1 MSPPIAEPN
10 LPLPPV
16 KRRLEASIVARQFRL
31 ISGLTLLAYVIC
43 HFLNHALGMLSLQAM
58 EWGRVWFLAFWRYP
72 LASAALYAA
81 IVIHIALALWSL
93 YQRRRLLGMPSWE
106 AAQLILGLSVPP
118 LLAEHVLGTR
128 FANTFYG
135 VEDSYTYMVW
145 ATWSFAPDKGATQ
158 VVALLVAW
166 VHASI
171 GIHFWLRVRPWYPR
185 AVPFLYAV
193 ELILPLLALI
203 GYLEAGLYVLERA
216 RDPNWLRPALAAMK
230 LPGADMARDAQR
242 VKELVFAVLGGLLV
256 ATLILRQLRAGW
268 ERRHGVVK
276 LTYPDGR
283 VVFVPPGT
291 SVLEASRIAG
301 IPHASV
307 CGGRG
312 RCSTCR
318 VRLGPGH
325 EHVPA
330 AGAEEVG
337 VLKRIGAPPQVRL
350 ACQLKPVRDL
360 YVIPLLPPNAT
371 ARDGFLKPSHL
382 NGQECEIAILFA
394 DLRAFTKMSEKR
406 LPYDVV
412 FLLNRYFSEMGQ
424 AVERA
429 GGRVDKFIGD
439 GVMALFGVDSG
450 PEKGCREALAGARA
464 MAENLAALNAAL
476 AHDLDAPLR
485 IGIGIHMGSVIVG
498 EMGYAR
504 ATSVTAIGDAVNTA
518 SRLESLTKDY
528 GAQLVVSEDV
538 IARAGADLS
547 AYPEHEVEIRGR
559 QQALK
564 VRVVVDA
571 TALNA
576 G

>member
-1 MSPPIAEPN
+1 MPDTATKAALAAPPTR
-10 LPLPPV
+10 
-16 KRRLEASIVARQFRL
+16 RRLEASIVARQFRL
-31 ISGLTLLAYVIC
+31 ISGLTLLAYVVS
-43 HFLNHALGMLSLQAM
+43 HFLNHALGLLSLQAM
-58 EWGRVWFLAFWRYP
+58 EWGRLWFLSFWRHP
-72 LASAALYAA
+72 LASAVLYAA
-81 IVIHIALALWSL
+81 IVVHIALALWSL
-93 YQRRRLLGMPSWE
+93 YRRRRLLGMPGWE

-128 FANTFYG
+128 FAHAFYG

-145 ATWSFAPDKGATQ
+145 ATWSFAPDKGATH

-171 GIHFWLRVRPWYPR
+171 GIHFWLRIRPWYPR
-185 AVPFLYAV
+185 AVPFLYAAA
-193 ELILPLLALI
+193 LILPLLALI

-216 RDPNWLRPALAAMK
+216 RDPDWLRSALTAMK
-230 LPGADMARDAQR
+230 LPGPDMARDAQR
-242 VKELVFAVLGGLLV
+242 IKHLVFAVLGGLLV
-256 ATLILRQLRAGW
+256 ATLILRHLRAWW
-268 ERRHGVVK
+268 ERRHGVIR

-283 VVFVPPGT
+283 AIAVPPGT

-318 VRLGPGH
+318 VRLGPGQ
-325 EHVPA
+325 EHVPP
-330 AGAEEVG
+330 AGAEEAR
-337 VLKRIGAPPQVRL
+337 VLERIGAPPQVRL

-360 YVIPLLPPNAT
+360 HIVPLLPPTAT
-371 ARDGFLKPSHL
+371 ARDGFRKPGYL
-382 NGQECEIAILFA
+382 NGQEREIAILFA
-394 DLRAFTKMSEKR
+394 DLRAFTKMSEKL

-485 IGIGIHMGSVIVG
+485 IGIGIHMGNAIVG

-518 SRLESLTKDY
+518 SRLEALTKDY

-538 IARAGADLS
+538 IARAGANLS
-547 AYPEHEVEIRGR
+547 DYPEHEVEIRGR
-559 QQALK
+559 EQALK
-564 VRVVVDA
+564 VRVVADA

>member
-1 MSPPIAEPN
+1 MSPSTVAPN
-10 LPLPPV
+10 PPSLPP
-16 KRRLEASIVARQFRL
+16 KRRLEASIIARQFRL
-31 ISGLTLLAYVIC
+31 ISGLTLLVYVIS
-43 HFLNHALGMLSLQAM
+43 HFLNHALGMLSIQAM
-58 EWGRVWFLAFWRYP
+58 EWGRTWFLAFWRHP
-72 LASAALYAA
+72 LATAVLYAA

-93 YQRRRLLGMPSWE
+93 YRRRRLLGMPGWE
-106 AAQLILGLSVPP
+106 AAQFILGLSVPP

-128 FANTFYG
+128 FAHAFYG
-135 VEDSYTYMVW
+135 VEDSYTYVVW

-158 VVALLVAW
+158 IVALLVAW
-166 VHASI
+166 IHASI

-185 AVPFLYAV
+185 AVPFLYAAA
-193 ELILPLLALI
+193 LILPLLALI

-216 RDPNWLRPALAAMK
+216 RDPDWLRPALAAMK

-242 VKELVFAVLGGLLV
+242 IKELVFTVLGSLLV
-256 ATLILRQLRAGW
+256 ATLLLRQLRARW
-268 ERRHGVVK
+268 ERRHGVIR

-283 VVFVPPGT
+283 VVPVPPGT

-318 VRLGPGH
+318 VRLGPGQ
-325 EHVPA
+325 EHVPP
-330 AGAEEVG
+330 AGAEEVR
-337 VLKRIGAPPQVRL
+337 VLERIGAPPQVRL

-360 YVIPLLPPNAT
+360 HVVPLLPPNAA
-371 ARDGFLKPSHL
+371 ARDGFRKPSYL
-382 NGQECEIAILFA
+382 NGQEREIAILFA

-476 AHDLDAPLR
+476 AHDLETPLR
-485 IGIGIHMGSVIVG
+485 IGIGIHMGNAIVG

-559 QQALK
+559 EQALR
-564 VRVVVDA
+564 VRVVADA
-571 TALNA
+571 TFLNV

>member
-1 MSPPIAEPN
+1 M
-10 LPLPPV
+10 PPV
-16 KRRLEASIVARQFRL
+16 KRRLEASVVARQFRL
-31 ISGLTLLAYVIC
+31 ISGLILLAYVIS

-93 YQRRRLLGMPSWE
+93 YRRRRLLGMPGWE

-185 AVPFLYAV
+185 AVPFLYAAA
-193 ELILPLLALI
+193 LILPLLALI

-216 RDPNWLRPALAAMK
+216 RDPDWLRSALAAMK

-242 VKELVFAVLGGLLV
+242 IKELVFTLLGGLLV
-256 ATLILRQLRAGW
+256 ATLVLRQMRARW

-283 VVFVPPGT
+283 VVPVPPGT

-337 VLKRIGAPPQVRL
+337 VLERIGAPPQVRL

-371 ARDGFLKPSHL
+371 ARDGFRKPSYL
-382 NGQECEIAILFA
+382 NGQEREIAILFA

-476 AHDLDAPLR
+476 AHDLDTPLR
-485 IGIGIHMGSVIVG
+485 IGIGIHMGNAIVG

-571 TALNA
+571 TALNV